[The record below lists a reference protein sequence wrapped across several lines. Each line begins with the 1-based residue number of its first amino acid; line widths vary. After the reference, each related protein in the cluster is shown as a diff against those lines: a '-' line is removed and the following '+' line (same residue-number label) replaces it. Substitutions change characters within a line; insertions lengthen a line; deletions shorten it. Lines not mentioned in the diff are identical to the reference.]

1 LYVIKTLFSVF
12 IKHYLDE
19 KIINP
24 TKDHYMIQSYK
35 QKSTYDSHY
44 DTIVIGSGMGSL
56 TTAAILSKEGQKV
69 LVLERHYTA
78 GGFTHVFKRKGYEW
92 DVGIHY
98 IGEVQRPNSV
108 IKRLFDYITDGNLK
122 WADMGDVY
130 DKIIIGDESYDF
142 VKGTQEFKDEL
153 GRKFPDEKEAIEA
166 YVNTVFAATKT
177 AQKFYT
183 DKALPPLIS
192 KVMGKSMR
200 EPYYKFSD
208 RTTYEV
214 LKSLTDNEQL
224 IKVLAGQYGDYG
236 MTPKKSSFAMHASVA
251 KHYFSGGSFPIG
263 GSSQITI
270 HIDPIIEAAGG
281 TILTNA
287 EVKEVVIKNNKA
299 TGVLMQDGKIIT
311 ADKIVSGAGVMTT
324 FQKILPEASVTKHKL
339 AENLQKVERS
349 VAHSCLY
356 IGLDGSPEELQLP
369 KTNYWIYPGDLDHDG
384 CVDRYLEDLNA
395 PFPVVYISFPSAKDP
410 SWSERYPNKSTIDI
424 ITLVPYEAFAEWD
437 GSRWMKRGDDYDN
450 LKENITNRLL
460 EALFKQLPHLRDKV
474 AYHELSSPLTTQH
487 FVNYDKGEIYGL
499 DHTPNRF
506 RQRFLKPR
514 TPIKNFYLTGQDIV
528 SAGVGAALFSG
539 VLTSSAMTGANIMK
553 KVMS

>member
-1 LYVIKTLFSVF
+1 
-12 IKHYLDE
+12 
-19 KIINP
+19 
-24 TKDHYMIQSYK
+24 MIQSYK
-35 QKSTYDSHY
+35 QKSTYSSHY
-44 DTIVIGSGMGSL
+44 DSLIIGSGMGSL
-56 TTAAILSKEGQKV
+56 TTAAILAKEGQKV

-78 GGFTHVFKRKGYEW
+78 GGFTHIFKRNGFEW

-108 IKRLFDYITDGNLK
+108 IKRLFDYITDGNLR

-130 DKIIIGDESYDF
+130 DKIIIGDETYDF
-142 VKGTQEFKDEL
+142 VKGTENFKEVL
-153 GRKFPDEKEAIEA
+153 GRKFPEEKEAIEA

-183 DKALPPLIS
+183 DKALSPLMS
-192 KVMGKSMR
+192 TLVGKSMR
-200 EPYYKFSD
+200 QPFYKFSD

-214 LKSLTDNEQL
+214 LRSLTDNEQL
-224 IKVLAGQYGDYG
+224 IKVLTGQYGDYG

-263 GSSQITI
+263 GSSQIVT

-287 EVKEVVIKNNKA
+287 EVKEVIVKNNQA

-339 AENLQKVERS
+339 ADNLQKVERS
-349 VAHSCLY
+349 VAHACLY
-356 IGLDGSPEELQLP
+356 IGLDGSPEELKLP
-369 KTNYWIYPGDLDHDG
+369 KTNYWIYPADLDHDG
-384 CVDRYLEDLNA
+384 CVDRYLHDLNA

-424 ITLVPYEAFAEWD
+424 ITLVPYEAFANWE
-437 GSRWMKRGDDYDN
+437 GSRWMKRGEDYGKI
-450 LKENITNRLL
+450 KENITNRLL
-460 EALFKQLPHLRDKV
+460 NELFKQLPHLREKV
-474 AYHELSSPLTTQH
+474 ACYELSSPLTTQH
-487 FVNYDKGEIYGL
+487 FVNYEKGEIYGL
-499 DHTPNRF
+499 EHTPTRF

-539 VLTSSAMTGANIMK
+539 VLTSSAMTGVNVMK
-553 KVMS
+553 KVMG